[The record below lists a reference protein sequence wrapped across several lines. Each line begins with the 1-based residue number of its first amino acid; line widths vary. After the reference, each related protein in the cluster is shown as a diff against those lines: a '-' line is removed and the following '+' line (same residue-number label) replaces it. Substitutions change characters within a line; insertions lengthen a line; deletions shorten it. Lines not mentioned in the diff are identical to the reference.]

1 MSDFDT
7 MDEDALSSKSVTSLQ
22 KDVTRDVGATRI
34 LDQIIKEREQR
45 HWQRQLLFWAVM
57 IIVPVS
63 LLATLVMMVV
73 LVSRGVGDI
82 VYVAFISAMAVQ
94 AFALIATLAR
104 NLYQREPQIGAQA
117 GDDAPQ

>member
-7 MDEDALSSKSVTSLQ
+7 MDEDALSSKSVTALQ